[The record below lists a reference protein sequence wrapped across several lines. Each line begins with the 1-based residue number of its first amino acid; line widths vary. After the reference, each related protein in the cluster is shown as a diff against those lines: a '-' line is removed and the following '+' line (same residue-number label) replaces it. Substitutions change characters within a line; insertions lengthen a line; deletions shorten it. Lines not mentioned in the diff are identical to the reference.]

1 MEGIIVGAIIS
12 VVGVIIGLIW
22 NEFSRW
28 LADRRLKRQTVNK
41 TISLL
46 LELYFQIKRISITV
60 QQSQSSIE
68 ELFVAIK
75 GKELTEDEKQVV
87 RTILSTALYPLV
99 KETVSNDINKIT
111 SDYDSILKE
120 LSCYY
125 PVDAYRLRGR
135 TDIKNTLSII
145 DTYYRKIN
153 ESFPINYVEYNEI
166 VANIKPLIQSQA
178 IQDQLLVIN
187 EEIETLSKYLDCRQ
201 CKDIKK
207 TLNDIIDDDNEGV
220 KKRIEDLKPFILEQI
235 KTMIPNSAI

>member
-1 MEGIIVGAIIS
+1 MEGIIGAIIS
-12 VVGVIIGLIW
+12 VVCVIIGLLW
-22 NEFSRW
+22 NEVSRW
-28 LADRRLKRQTVNK
+28 FADRREERQTVSK
-41 TISLL
+41 AISLL
-46 LELYFQIKRISITV
+46 LELYFQIKRISITI
-60 QQSQSSIE
+60 QSQSPIE
-68 ELFVAIK
+68 ELFAAVK

-87 RTILSTALYPLV
+87 RTILSSALYPLV

-166 VANIKPLIQSQA
+166 VANIKPIIQSQA
-178 IQDQLLVIN
+178 LQDQLLVIKD
-187 EEIETLSKYLDCRQ
+187 EIEALSNNLDYWQR
-201 CKDIKK
+201 KDIKK
-207 TLNDIIDDDNEGV
+207 TLNDIIDENSEGF
-220 KKRIEDLKPFILEQI
+220 KKRIEDLKPLILERI
-235 KTMIPNSAI
+235 KAMIPNSVI

>member
-1 MEGIIVGAIIS
+1 MEGIIGAIIS
-12 VVGVIIGLIW
+12 VVCVIIGLLW
-22 NEFSRW
+22 NEVSRW
-28 LADRRLKRQTVNK
+28 FADRREERQTVSK
-41 TISLL
+41 AISLL
-46 LELYFQIKRISITV
+46 LELYFQIKRISITI
-60 QQSQSSIE
+60 QSQSPIE
-68 ELFVAIK
+68 ELFAAVK

-87 RTILSTALYPLV
+87 RTILSSALYPLV

-166 VANIKPLIQSQA
+166 VANIKPIIQSQA
-178 IQDQLLVIN
+178 LQDQLLVIKD
-187 EEIETLSKYLDCRQ
+187 EIEALSNNLDYWQR
-201 CKDIKK
+201 KDIKK
-207 TLNDIIDDDNEGV
+207 TLNDIIDENSEGF
-220 KKRIEDLKPFILEQI
+220 KKRIEDLKPLILKRI
-235 KTMIPNSAI
+235 KAMIPNSVI